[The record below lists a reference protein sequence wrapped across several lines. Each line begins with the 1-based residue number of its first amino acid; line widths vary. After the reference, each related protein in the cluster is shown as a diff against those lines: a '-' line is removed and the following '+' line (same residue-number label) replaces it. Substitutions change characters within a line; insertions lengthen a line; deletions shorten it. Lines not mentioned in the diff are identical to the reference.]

1 MQIYPPSSVAYAP
14 ASPLGE
20 AFCTLCEHGKYVF
33 VLWIAF
39 ASPPHQS
46 LSRQLPPKGKPFLHC
61 ANRVNMTL
69 SCGSP
74 LRSALIRRLRHQT
87 ACSLASKATDE
98 GGRYCSRSSPCCVAR
113 KDSCKRLPL
122 GGKKTAGS
130 LSRQRLMRG
139 DKSALP
145 IGCIFPR
152 TGTTHRSF
160 RSDHQLT

>member
-1 MQIYPPSSVAYAP
+1 
-14 ASPLGE
+14 
-20 AFCTLCEHGKYVF
+20 
-33 VLWIAF
+33 
-39 ASPPHQS
+39 
-46 LSRQLPPKGKPFLHC
+46 
-61 ANRVNMTL
+61 MTL

-122 GGKKTAGS
+122 GGK

-139 DKSALP
+139 DQSALP

-152 TGTTHRSF
+152 TGTTHGSF
-160 RSDHQLT
+160 RSVHQLTSYRFYPVAERSDSCPNPAGRDLARSSRKSQHGIWLHQNLHNVKKET